1 MSILKF
7 DDFGTNKQTLKTDD
21 GLELHY
27 WAFDWDDNI
36 LHMPTNILMDKK
48 EEDWSPVEVST
59 SEFAVV
65 RNDKENYRLRN
76 NNPTEAFSQFK
87 DTGPRG
93 KEAFIEDVKS
103 ALYSKEFG
111 PSWDKFITCLTDGAV
126 FAIITARGHEPE
138 TIKLAVEYI
147 IDSVLSEDEQYLMY
161 NNCLKHSYFF
171 DKDTEFERISK
182 GALSKTNLI
191 KTYLN
196 HCDFYGV
203 SSQTFANEFGEA
215 SASNPEVA
223 KEMALEKFIEKC
235 NEYGKR
241 VGAKSVSIGFS
252 DDDPKNV
259 EHVRVMFKEKSALIH
274 AFEHELKLSLYK
286 TTDRNIKGGEITKF
300 RQGEEKSNEA
310 TDSIQAPGMASSI
323 MSFSSFNNQGS
334 RLFPSNVGDNDPVAH
349 THRMATDYISKQS
362 KEWTKGFKKSL
373 TSRKKKTRMKK

>member
-7 DDFGTNKQTLKTDD
+7 DDFGTNKQTLKTDE

-182 GALSKTNLI
+182 GALSKTNLV
-191 KTYLN
+191 KAYLN

-235 NEYGKR
+235 NEYG
-241 VGAKSVSIGFS
+241 
-252 DDDPKNV
+252 N
-259 EHVRVMFKEKSALIH
+259 
-274 AFEHELKLSLYK
+274 
-286 TTDRNIKGGEITKF
+286 
-300 RQGEEKSNEA
+300 
-310 TDSIQAPGMASSI
+310 
-323 MSFSSFNNQGS
+323 
-334 RLFPSNVGDNDPVAH
+334 
-349 THRMATDYISKQS
+349 
-362 KEWTKGFKKSL
+362 
-373 TSRKKKTRMKK
+373 